1 MAIFRCHTLGLNFYK
16 NTRMLIGSFS
26 DVAHRKWYVY
36 CLLEEIYRVIFVC
49 NQGADSDDEW
59 QALIDITETE
69 EVDKMLAMLKNRS
82 FAVKMHKRISTSAA
96 KLKEGQLEGAS
107 KMRMALR
114 LLTNLLTVKRHD
126 VPALLYFHHWW
137 RFAGDSGP
145 ILY

>member
-1 MAIFRCHTLGLNFYK
+1 M
-16 NTRMLIGSFS
+16 
-26 DVAHRKWYVY
+26 
-36 CLLEEIYRVIFVC
+36 EEIYRVIFVC

-114 LLTNLLTVKRHD
+114 LLTNLLTVKRYD
-126 VPALLYFHHWW
+126 VPALLYFHN
-137 RFAGDSGP
+137 R
-145 ILY
+145 